1 MYNALI
7 ALLVCVN
14 LIAFVLYGIDKQ
26 KAVHGKWRIPESIL
40 ILTAICGGGI
50 GAYLGM
56 KTFHHKTRK
65 PLFTLGV
72 PLITLAEY
80 AVLAYSF
87 TNHLI

>member
-1 MYNALI
+1 MYNSLV

-26 KAVHGKWRIPESIL
+26 KAVHGRWRIPESVL
-40 ILTAICGGGI
+40 ILAAICGGGI

-56 KTFHHKTRK
+56 RTFHHKTRK
-65 PLFTLGV
+65 PLFAFGI

-80 AVLAYSF
+80 AVLAYAF
-87 TNHLI
+87 ANHRI